1 MASGATFESLLVP
14 NYVQL
19 ATESVSPTASEYRL
33 TWQTLAVATKYRL
46 TLMSHPTMSYH
57 MSHPGHHA
65 PLWSHKPY
73 HLQDPRTPQTRMLQI
88 LIQTI
93 WTLGNFPLQ
102 VDLEGNDVVFHAL
115 MTMLL
120 NSPSSHLDWAIDY
133 LIITVSCNTD
143 LVCYVHF

>member
-1 MASGATFESLLVP
+1 
-14 NYVQL
+14 
-19 ATESVSPTASEYRL
+19 
-33 TWQTLAVATKYRL
+33 
-46 TLMSHPTMSYH
+46 
-57 MSHPGHHA
+57 
-65 PLWSHKPY
+65 
-73 HLQDPRTPQTRMLQI
+73 MLQI

-102 VDLEGNDVVFHAL
+102 VDLEGNDAIPHAL

-133 LIITVSCNTD
+133 LIITVSCSTD